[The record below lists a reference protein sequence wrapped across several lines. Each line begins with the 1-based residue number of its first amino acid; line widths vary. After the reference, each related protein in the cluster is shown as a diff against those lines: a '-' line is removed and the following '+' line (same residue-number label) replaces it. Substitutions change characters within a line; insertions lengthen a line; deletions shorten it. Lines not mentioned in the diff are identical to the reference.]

1 MSDIYDK
8 FIDREPHCFGTF
20 ILVDA
25 VNAQSDWAVSKEF
38 LSKLIQCSCG
48 NQKLHV
54 LTSHNEKI
62 NLAPIILACPVCEKR
77 EEIFSPDKHGW
88 DGQNGDN
95 CAKIGSLEP
104 QLINDTASR
113 IVVEYSYQ
121 GIENYEDLIEDDIEN
136 PEDYFDVF
144 NLFLMDEAGNLEEI
158 VCYECA

>member
-8 FIDREPHCFGTF
+8 FIDRKPHCFGTF
-20 ILVDA
+20 MLVDA
-25 VNAQSDWAVSKEF
+25 ESARSDWAVSKEF

-48 NQKLHV
+48 NQKLHI
-54 LTSHNEKI
+54 LTSHNGEM
-62 NLAPIILACPVCEKR
+62 NLAPIILSCPACEKR

-95 CAKIGSLEP
+95 CAKISSLEP
-104 QLINDTASR
+104 QLINATASK

-136 PEDYFDVF
+136 PEDYFDIF
-144 NLFLMDEAGNLEEI
+144 NLFTMDDAGNLEEI